1 MTDEEFFTTMGSLR
15 DHANRRRQESLT
27 AADVEMFKRWD
38 ALFGRLD
45 TVLLQR
51 ATEKSLKE
59 LQGN

>member
-1 MTDEEFFTTMGSLR
+1 MGSLR